1 MHNYHRVWA
10 EVNLDAIR
18 ANMESFRDNVP
29 KEAMLCGVIKTDG
42 YGLGAVPV
50 AKTIDDLVWG
60 YAVATIDEAL
70 NLRRHNITKPI
81 LVLGYVHPERFADLV
96 DHKIRYAG
104 FEEEKIMLLSETAKK
119 MGKKAYVHVKVDTG
133 MSRIGMTPEHALSFV
148 KWLSTQE
155 NICTEG
161 IFTHMATA
169 DMIKNQGAIEQQKR
183 FQKIVE
189 SLKEAGCCPPICHC
203 ANSAA
208 GIWMTNAPGN
218 MFRIGISLNGYYPS
232 EEVRKDIVSLTPA
245 LTLKS
250 EIAYIKTVPAG
261 TAIEVYAT
269 TLHYAPC
276 TAQEGGFRCVVV
288 LPKGTNEELPFET
301 AKEGENRLLAAMNKW
316 LIAHEDAQIEGAF
329 CGLKGENINI

>member
-18 ANMESFRDNVP
+18 ANMESCRDNVP

-70 NLRRHNITKPI
+70 NLRRHNIAKPI

-104 FEEEKIMLLSETAKK
+104 FEEDKIMLLSETAKK

-183 FQKIVE
+183 FQQIVE
-189 SLKEAGCCPPICHC
+189 
-203 ANSAA
+203 
-208 GIWMTNAPGN
+208 
-218 MFRIGISLNGYYPS
+218 R
-232 EEVRKDIVSLTPA
+232 
-245 LTLKS
+245 
-250 EIAYIKTVPAG
+250 
-261 TAIEVYAT
+261 
-269 TLHYAPC
+269 
-276 TAQEGGFRCVVV
+276 
-288 LPKGTNEELPFET
+288 
-301 AKEGENRLLAAMNKW
+301 
-316 LIAHEDAQIEGAF
+316 
-329 CGLKGENINI
+329 

>member
-104 FEEEKIMLLSETAKK
+104 FEDA
-119 MGKKAYVHVKVDTG
+119 
-133 MSRIGMTPEHALSFV
+133 SF
-148 KWLSTQE
+148 
-155 NICTEG
+155 
-161 IFTHMATA
+161 
-169 DMIKNQGAIEQQKR
+169 
-183 FQKIVE
+183 
-189 SLKEAGCCPPICHC
+189 
-203 ANSAA
+203 
-208 GIWMTNAPGN
+208 
-218 MFRIGISLNGYYPS
+218 
-232 EEVRKDIVSLTPA
+232 
-245 LTLKS
+245 
-250 EIAYIKTVPAG
+250 
-261 TAIEVYAT
+261 
-269 TLHYAPC
+269 
-276 TAQEGGFRCVVV
+276 
-288 LPKGTNEELPFET
+288 
-301 AKEGENRLLAAMNKW
+301 
-316 LIAHEDAQIEGAF
+316 
-329 CGLKGENINI
+329 